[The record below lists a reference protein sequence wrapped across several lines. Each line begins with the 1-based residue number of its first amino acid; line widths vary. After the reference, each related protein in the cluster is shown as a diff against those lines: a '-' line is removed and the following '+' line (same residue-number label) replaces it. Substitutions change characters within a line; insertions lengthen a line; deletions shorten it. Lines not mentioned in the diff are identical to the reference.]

1 MPITFADNVPRWMRA
16 IARRWARVLGYVDW
30 KISISRQAA
39 DDIPEDEESAST
51 TLAYT
56 HVLAEYLAADI
67 TISNSVDKEEA
78 ETIIAHELLHNHY
91 EAFTLLFD
99 QLWDGRRRLDRRTAR
114 AMLAHLIE
122 ERIQRHV
129 QQLQRVRGKS

>member
-1 MPITFADNVPRWMRA
+1 MRT

-30 KISISRQAA
+30 KISVSRQAA
-39 DDIPEDEESAST
+39 DDISEDEESAAMM
-51 TLAYT
+51 LAYT

-67 TISNSVDKEEA
+67 TISAEVDREEA
-78 ETIIAHELLHNHY
+78 ETVVCHEMLHNHY

-99 QLWDGRRRLDRRTAR
+99 QLWDGRRRLDRKTAR